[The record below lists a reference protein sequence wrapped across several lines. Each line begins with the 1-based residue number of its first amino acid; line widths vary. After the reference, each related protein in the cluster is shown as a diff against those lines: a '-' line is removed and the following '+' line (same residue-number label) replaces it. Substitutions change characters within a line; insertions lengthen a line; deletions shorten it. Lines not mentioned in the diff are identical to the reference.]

1 MNPSETGHHRLP
13 TSVEPTHYDLTVCTD
28 LVYAKFDGIVK
39 IDLYV
44 RDKTSDIVF
53 NTTKDMQLGSVTVY
67 SDALRTEQH
76 PKSMSFDT
84 DRERGIL
91 SLPTSLPAGSK
102 AQVSISFEG
111 PLTGALMGYY
121 RSVGG
126 ADGKEVYSL
135 TQFEPTAARRAF
147 PCWDE
152 PALKATFA
160 VTMIS
165 RADTVNL
172 SNMSVESENTY
183 EPGSLDATGAV
194 VWLTKLASPAISG
207 TAAGDKWKITRFQTT
222 PPMSTYLVAYA
233 NGRFEHVETSYT
245 TNFALDVKRRVLPIY
260 EMVFDI
266 EYPLPKLD
274 TLVASDYNS
283 GRIGQATECSGL
295 ITGRVTAFCLDPRSE
310 NLQVKKQIAVTMCH
324 EVAHMWFGDITTMEW
339 WDNLYLNEGQVLLF
353 RIFPE
358 WKMNASF
365 ISDSLFR
372 AFSLDA
378 KLSSHPVEVECPDDN
393 MVHGIFD
400 ALSYSKAASVLR
412 MLSAYVGEERFLK
425 GVSIYLKRH
434 LFSNSITKDLWDGIS
449 DATGLDVSKM
459 MDCWIKQVG
468 FPVVSVTETTKGIHI
483 RQDRFLETGPADEL
497 DNQTT
502 WSIPLRLLTVS
513 DKGEVIVDK
522 EILLEQREMIVPLD
536 ISKPF
541 KLNAGT
547 VGFYRVLYS
556 TERLI
561 AIGAEAAKAASPFSV
576 EDRTGLVYDALALAK
591 AGFSTV
597 SSALS
602 LFEVLREAREYSVL
616 QGILS
621 NLESIRSTWWEHPD
635 ISLVFPIV
643 QQLGWDN
650 RKSDS
655 DDDRALRILAIQHA
669 ASAEDAS
676 VIRELKARFSRF
688 METGD
693 DSIIPPDLVGVI
705 YMNAVRCGE
714 RKEWEAVKRIVQ
726 KPKNP
731 AYGTSAMIAMGHTSH
746 LELAEETFQCILNE
760 SRDQDLIFYLDGL
773 STNRKTRRFLA
784 TAFMRHYD
792 EFAKRLEGNFS
803 MRYLIFRVFQSLS
816 SRRDHEEIS
825 NFFKEKD
832 TSKYNMAL
840 KQTLDN
846 IAAQA
851 AWVERSTDDLL
862 RWASRR

>member
-53 NTTKDMQLGSVTVY
+53 NTKDMQLGSVTVY

-84 DRERGIL
+84 DRERGTL

-172 SNMSVESENTY
+172 SNMSVESESTY

-233 NGRFEHVETSYT
+233 NGRFEHVETTYT

-260 EMVFDI
+260 EKVFNI

-283 GRIGQATECSGL
+283 GQIGQATECSGL

-339 WDNLYLNEGQVLLF
+339 WDNLYLNEGRVLLL

-434 LFSNSITKDLWDGIS
+434 LFANSTTKDLWDGIS

-468 FPVVSVTETTKGIHI
+468 FPVVTVTETTNGIHI

-497 DNQTT
+497 DSQTT

-522 EILLEQREMIVPLD
+522 EILLEQREMIIPLD

-561 AIGAEAAKAASPFSV
+561 TIGAEAAKAASPFSV

-591 AGFSTV
+591 AGFLTV

-602 LFEVLREAREYSVL
+602 LFEVLREEREYSVL

-635 ISLVFPIV
+635 ISLVSPIV

-669 ASAEDAS
+669 ASAEDTS

-705 YMNAVRCGE
+705 YMNAVRCGG

-816 SRRDHEEIS
+816 SRRDHQEIA

-862 RWASRR
+862 RWA